1 MKIRDIKDKK
11 IVLWESFVY
20 GVIMGA
26 STLIVNMLGFFV
38 GNVLFNVS
46 IRYIGASF
54 MFIKL
59 AVIMFVFTTLWTT
72 LTQYKATVFVPG
84 FNELYESYVNL
95 VNDESLSK
103 IEKWAIK
110 KEYEKNI
117 KNIMNNG

>member
-11 IVLWESFVY
+11 RVLWESFVY

-103 IEKWAIK
+103 VEKWAIK
-110 KEYEKNI
+110 KEYEKI
-117 KNIMNNG
+117 LKIL

>member
-11 IVLWESFVY
+11 RVLWESFVY

-46 IRYIGASF
+46 IRYTGASF

-59 AVIMFVFTTLWTT
+59 AVIMSVFTTLWTT

-103 IEKWAIK
+103 VEKWAIK

>member
-11 IVLWESFVY
+11 RVLWESFVY

-103 IEKWAIK
+103 VEKWAIK

>member
-11 IVLWESFVY
+11 RVLWESFVY

-84 FNELYESYVNL
+84 YNELYESYVNL

-103 IEKWAIK
+103 VEKWAIK

>member
-103 IEKWAIK
+103 VEKWAIK

>member
-11 IVLWESFVY
+11 RVLWESFVY
-20 GVIMGA
+20 GIIMGA

-38 GNVLFNVS
+38 GNMLFNVS

-103 IEKWAIK
+103 VEKWAIK

-117 KNIMNNG
+117 KNIMNNS